1 MGRNLQ
7 QDVTRGTVP
16 LCQPETSTHQERSHF
31 REHSQ
36 RGFFVI
42 YRFQKVIQILF
53 YLSDRVSRNRNVLT
67 VVKGCLAQY
76 IVRNTRRRRSSE
88 NREHLIHIRWAEST
102 LPGAENHGMRN
113 PLWGQVQLWCCPILQ
128 VPKVI
133 RILRWLGQ
141 VFSALPFCHLARVA
155 SAAMRL
161 QKIFQRR

>member
-102 LPGAENHGMRN
+102 LLVRKIMVCVTLCGDRFNCGV
-113 PLWGQVQLWCCPILQ
+113 VQSFKCQKLF
-128 VPKVI
+128 
-133 RILRWLGQ
+133 
-141 VFSALPFCHLARVA
+141 VFFAGSVKC
-155 SAAMRL
+155 
-161 QKIFQRR
+161 FQRFHFAI